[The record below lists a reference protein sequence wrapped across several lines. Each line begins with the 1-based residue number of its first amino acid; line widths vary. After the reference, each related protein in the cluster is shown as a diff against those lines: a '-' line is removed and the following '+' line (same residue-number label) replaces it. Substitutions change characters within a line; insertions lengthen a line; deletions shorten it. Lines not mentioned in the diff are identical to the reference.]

1 MEYTFTQAEQP
12 KEFSAD
18 KPRPVLD
25 DGQYLCRIIHTERKE
40 YKEVFKLDEN
50 KKPVLNEQ
58 KQPIKLENAG
68 LNFVLVPV
76 DQAFQDV
83 RIRENIHL
91 WHHKPDTRATADRK
105 FKMIWQ
111 FAGLP
116 AGSTINTDELIGRRV
131 GVTVQR
137 VTRFDEAGNRIEF
150 NEIKR
155 WHPGPDKQ
163 AQSFSPKSDPNRTDA
178 PDQDASF
185 DSLFG

>member
-25 DGQYLCRIIHTERKE
+25 DGQYLCRIIHTERKD
-40 YKEVFKLDEN
+40 YKEVKDGN
-50 KKPVLNEQ
+50 GQ
-58 KQPIKLENAG
+58 QLENAG
-68 LNFVLVPV
+68 LRFVLVPT

-105 FKMIWQ
+105 LRMICD
-111 FAGLP
+111 FAGLAP
-116 AGSTINTDELIGRRV
+116 GASIKITELIGRRV

-155 WHPGPDKQ
+155 WHPGPDK
-163 AQSFSPKSDPNRTDA
+163 AQSFSPKSEPNRTDA

>member
-1 MEYTFTQAEQP
+1 MEYTFTQTEQP

-25 DGQYLCRIIHTERKE
+25 DGQYLVRIIHTERKE

-58 KQPIKLENAG
+58 GQPIKLENAG

-105 FKMIWQ
+105 LRMICD
-111 FAGLP
+111 FAGLAP
-116 AGSTINTDELIGRRV
+116 GASIKITDLIGRRV

-137 VTRFDEAGNRIEF
+137 VTRFDAGNRIEF

-163 AQSFSPKSDPNRTDA
+163 APSFSPKSDPNRTDA

>member
-1 MEYTFTQAEQP
+1 MEYTFTQAEQ
-12 KEFSAD
+12 KTEFSAD

-25 DGQYLCRIIHTERKE
+25 DGQYLVRIIHTERKE
-40 YKEVFKLDEN
+40 YKEALDGN
-50 KKPVLNEQ
+50 GN
-58 KQPIKLENAG
+58 KLENGG
-68 LNFVLVPV
+68 LNFVLVPT

-137 VTRFDEAGNRIEF
+137 VTRFDDAGNRIEF

-163 AQSFSPKSDPNRTDA
+163 ALSFSPKSDPNRTDA
-178 PDQDASF
+178 PDQSASF

>member
-1 MEYTFTQAEQP
+1 MEYTFTQTEQP

-25 DGQYLCRIIHTERKE
+25 DGQYLCRIIHTERKD
-40 YKEVFKLDEN
+40 YKEVKDGN
-50 KKPVLNEQ
+50 GQ
-58 KQPIKLENAG
+58 QLENAG
-68 LNFVLVPV
+68 LRFVLVPT

-105 FKMIWQ
+105 LRMICD
-111 FAGLP
+111 FAGLAP
-116 AGSTINTDELIGRRV
+116 GASIKITELIGRRV

-137 VTRFDEAGNRIEF
+137 VTRFDDAGNRIEF

-163 AQSFSPKSDPNRTDA
+163 APSFSPKSEPNRTDA

>member
-1 MEYTFTQAEQP
+1 MEYTFTQAEQ
-12 KEFSAD
+12 KTEFSAD

-25 DGQYLCRIIHTERKE
+25 DGQYLVRIIHTERKE
-40 YKEVFKLDEN
+40 YKEALDGN
-50 KKPVLNEQ
+50 GN
-58 KQPIKLENAG
+58 KLENGG
-68 LNFVLVPV
+68 LNFVLVPT

-91 WHHKPDTRATADRK
+91 WHHKPDTRASADRK
-105 FKMIWQ
+105 LRMICD
-111 FAGLP
+111 FAGLAP
-116 AGSTINTDELIGRRV
+116 GTSIKITDLIGRRV

-137 VTRFDEAGNRIEF
+137 VTRFDDAGNRIEF

-163 AQSFSPKSDPNRTDA
+163 AQSFSPKSDLNRTDA
-178 PDQDASF
+178 PSQSASF

>member
-1 MEYTFTQAEQP
+1 MEYTFTQTEQP

-25 DGQYLCRIIHTERKE
+25 DGQYLCRIIHTERKD
-40 YKEVFKLDEN
+40 YKEVKDGN
-50 KKPVLNEQ
+50 GQ
-58 KQPIKLENAG
+58 QLENAG
-68 LNFVLVPV
+68 LRFVLVPT

-105 FKMIWQ
+105 LRMICD
-111 FAGLP
+111 FAGLAP
-116 AGSTINTDELIGRRV
+116 GASIKITELIGRRV

-137 VTRFDEAGNRIEF
+137 VTRFDDAGNRIEF

-163 AQSFSPKSDPNRTDA
+163 APSFSPKSEPNRTDA
-178 PDQDASF
+178 PNQDPSF